1 MFRRGDRRDKG
12 DAAQE
17 SERDS
22 LVDDGTEL
30 GEDELD
36 DDLEDGDLE
45 DGDLE
50 DQPEDMTADLQS
62 QAADYLAGNDVWM
75 YGPNAGAVLEILDR
89 LEEISP
95 TEARPLAEAWL
106 AIPKSDREL
115 ARKAVRKL
123 YESDNETAR
132 HLQLVREA
140 VGTWMA
146 VTAGYP
152 EYVNAEPDWSRVCT
166 QTGEAALDAATA
178 VILEEVLDESHFEAL
193 FAPWSETTAQLDATA
208 AAARLEASGPGE
220 TEEVDGVDDGE
231 EEEDAEDEAA
241 FGPNSD
247 AVTDFLNRLWLLTPE
262 QVGRLVGGW
271 QNAPRED
278 LHQAHQSLQE
288 LVDEDPEWREQI
300 RHAQEKLGPWLNASR
315 IQETAGF
322 LGQAGQGESRKMA
335 GPALADAV
343 AALVLGDLLVPEDAE
358 VLYGAWFNLIGAP
371 PLPEPAEQEAPKAAG
386 KSPAKGAAGSKPAP
400 GGKGSAK
407 PPAPTTT
414 KGSTK
419 PPAPTTTKLSTKAP
433 APAKVK
439 TPAKAPAPAK
449 VKTPTKAPA
458 PAKVKTPAKAPAPA
472 EVKTPAKAQGAVG
485 GKSAPGSKGSTKA
498 HGSTKA
504 QGSTKK

>member
-12 DAAQE
+12 DAARE
-17 SERDS
+17 SEQDS

-30 GEDELD
+30 GENELD
-36 DDLEDGDLE
+36 DDFE

-50 DQPEDMTADLQS
+50 DQPEDMTADLES

-89 LEEISP
+89 LEEVSP

-106 AIPKSDREL
+106 EIPKSDREL

-123 YESDNETAR
+123 YESDPETAR

-152 EYVNAEPDWSRVCT
+152 EYVNAEPDWSRICT

-208 AAARLEASGPGE
+208 AAARLEASSAGE
-220 TEEVDGVDDGE
+220 TEEVDGAEDGE
-231 EEEDAEDEAA
+231 EEEEDVEDEAA

-271 QNAPRED
+271 QNVPRED

-371 PLPEPAEQEAPKAAG
+371 PLPEPAEEETPKAAG
-386 KSPAKGAAGSKPAP
+386 KSPAKLAAGGKPAP
-400 GGKGSAK
+400 GGKGSALGHGPEDPDHGK
-407 PPAPTTT
+407 GEDPTKTPGALGGKSASGGKSSAKANAPANAPAPAHAPTTT
-414 KGSTK
+414 KGL
-419 PPAPTTTKLSTKAP
+419 AGD
-433 APAKVK
+433 
-439 TPAKAPAPAK
+439 
-449 VKTPTKAPA
+449 
-458 PAKVKTPAKAPAPA
+458 
-472 EVKTPAKAQGAVG
+472 Q
-485 GKSAPGSKGSTKA
+485 
-498 HGSTKA
+498 A
-504 QGSTKK
+504 QGSTRK

>member
-12 DAAQE
+12 DAARE
-17 SERDS
+17 SEQDS

-36 DDLEDGDLE
+36 DDFE

-50 DQPEDMTADLQS
+50 DQPEDMTADLVS

-89 LEEISP
+89 LEEVSP
-95 TEARPLAEAWL
+95 IEARPLAEAWL
-106 AIPKSDREL
+106 EIPKSDREL

-123 YESDNETAR
+123 YESDPETAR

-152 EYVNAEPDWSRVCT
+152 EYVNAEPDWSRVCR

-178 VILEEVLDESHFEAL
+178 VILEEVLDESSFEAL

-208 AAARLEASGPGE
+208 AAARLEAPAAGE
-220 TEEVDGVDDGE
+220 TEEVNGDEDGE
-231 EEEDAEDEAA
+231 EEEDVEDEAA

-278 LHQAHQSLQE
+278 LHQAHQSLQK

-371 PLPEPAEQEAPKAAG
+371 PLPEPAEEETPKAAG
-386 KSPAKGAAGSKPAP
+386 QSPAKGAAGGKSAS
-400 GGKGSAK
+400 GGKGPAK
-407 PPAPTTT
+407 ANVPATA
-414 KGSTK
+414 KV
-419 PPAPTTTKLSTKAP
+419 KAP
-433 APAKVK
+433 AK
-439 TPAKAPAPAK
+439 TP
-449 VKTPTKAPA
+449 
-458 PAKVKTPAKAPAPA
+458 
-472 EVKTPAKAQGAVG
+472 GGVG
-485 GKSAPGSKGSTKA
+485 GKSASGSKGSTKA
-498 HGSTKA
+498 HSATKA

>member
-1 MFRRGDRRDKG
+1 MFRRRDRREKDE
-12 DAAQE
+12 AAQE
-17 SERDS
+17 SGRDS
-22 LVDDGTEL
+22 LVDDDAQL

-36 DDLEDGDLE
+36 DGFD

-50 DQPEDMTADLQS
+50 DQPEDMTADLES
-62 QAADYLAGNDVWM
+62 QAADYLAGNDLWM
-75 YGPNAGAVLEILDR
+75 YGPNAVAVLEILDR

-106 AIPKSDREL
+106 AVPKADREL
-115 ARKAVRKL
+115 ARKAVRKI

-152 EYVNAEPDWSRVCT
+152 EYVNAEPDWSRICA

-178 VILEEVLDESHFEAL
+178 VILEETLGESHFEAL

-208 AAARLEASGPGE
+208 EAARLEAGE
-220 TEEVDGVDDGE
+220 VEEEDEVDDGE
-231 EEEDAEDEAA
+231 DEEDVEDEAT

-271 QNAPRED
+271 QNVPRED

-371 PLPEPAEQEAPKAAG
+371 PLPEVAEEETPKAAG
-386 KSPAKGAAGSKPAP
+386 KSPAKVAAGGKPAP

-407 PPAPTTT
+407 PSAPATT
-414 KGSTK
+414 KGSAK
-419 PPAPTTTKLSTKAP
+419 AQGATKAP
-433 APAKVK
+433 APAK
-439 TPAKAPAPAK
+439 AQ
-449 VKTPTKAPA
+449 
-458 PAKVKTPAKAPAPA
+458 
-472 EVKTPAKAQGAVG
+472 TPAKAQGAVG
-485 GKSAPGSKGSTKA
+485 GKPAPGSEGSTKA
-498 HGSTKA
+498 HGSTKT